1 MTSVSWLPPDPPPE
15 YLGSDLYGAFADDP
29 ALLFSDNPEVDF
41 RKTSVREMIRAV
53 RYPATFAGNREQTA
67 ETASLSGEAE
77 LVRKTAT
84 EAAKEAAREALG
96 LRARVVPTVSAIHW
110 VVRDCGVR
118 FCDVEGAWQEI
129 RRPHEGI
136 EPRRYSVS
144 VRFRAGR
151 SEPGT
156 LVPPTVQT
164 WESLALGE
172 IEVAADELC
181 VLLPTSGL
189 VAAWVW
195 TQIDRC
201 YRLATARM
209 DAAAVFPVSFPEAA
223 ALGLVDENGIRSP
236 FDGNPRGP
244 SDILRTE
251 LLALPQSQNERVW
264 AAVEW
269 LLGRLAQSASGER
282 LSDLARDEARKVLG
296 LGARPSG
303 QLR

>member
-1 MTSVSWLPPDPPPE
+1 MTSLEDWLPPETPPE

-53 RYPATFAGNREQTA
+53 RYPATFAGNRGQTA
-67 ETASLSGEAE
+67 ETASLSREAE

-96 LRARVVPTVSAIHW
+96 LRARGIPTVSAIHL

-129 RRPHEGI
+129 RRPHDEND
-136 EPRRYSVS
+136 PLRYSVS
-144 VRFRAGR
+144 VRLPAWPSERGCLSRAK
-151 SEPGT
+151 
-156 LVPPTVQT
+156 LQT
-164 WESLALGE
+164 QEALALRE

-195 TQIDRC
+195 TQTDRC

-223 ALGLVDENGIRSP
+223 ALGLVDESGIRSP
-236 FDGNPRGP
+236 FDGDPRGP

-251 LLALPQSQNERVW
+251 LLALPHGPKERVG
-264 AAVEW
+264 AAVRW
-269 LLGRLAQSASGER
+269 LLGRLARSASGR
-282 LSDLARDEARKVLG
+282 PLADLARDEAQKALG
-296 LGARPSG
+296 LDGRS
-303 QLR
+303 RDKK